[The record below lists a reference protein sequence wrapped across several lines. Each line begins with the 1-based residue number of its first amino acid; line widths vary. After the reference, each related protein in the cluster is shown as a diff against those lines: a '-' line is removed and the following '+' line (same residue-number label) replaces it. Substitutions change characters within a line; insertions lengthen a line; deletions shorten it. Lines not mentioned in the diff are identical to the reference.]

1 MTIAT
6 AVGLVAVT
14 ASSPAFATSQADIV
28 NLANANLGGM
38 ACATNSLGGGGFYS
52 SCTGNAG
59 QPEYWCADFAKWVWA
74 NAGVADL
81 GGLTPAAR
89 SFYTYGVARGI
100 LTGTPALGD
109 AVVFSNNQGDTSS
122 GGGGI
127 HHVAIVTAVNANG
140 TIETVSGDWGGE
152 SGSEAHFAGTSHV
165 IHNTPAYGSGVGTY
179 SSVMR
184 MWIEGYI
191 PAPGVTGLSDAGHH
205 LVVGSSADGRMEVFA
220 GTGSGVWHAYQTA
233 ADGPWSDWENI
244 GGPANA
250 ALAIAAVPDGRLELF
265 ALNSQAFWHTY
276 QTAPSGSWA
285 SWESN
290 FGGGGYD
297 VAVGRNKS
305 GRLEVVASNGGGVYH
320 KYQNTDLSW
329 SGWGS
334 LTGPNGGGANGNAHL
349 AAASSADGRIEIFA
363 MNDQSFFHT
372 YQTAADGGW
381 ANWESDFGGGG
392 SYLAVGTNKSGRLEV
407 AASNGGGIYHKYQ
420 NTDLSWSGWGSLVGP
435 DGVGGNGN
443 AKLATERSPDGRIEL
458 FAVNSQVFDHIYQT
472 ATDGNWSNWETNF
485 GGGGSDVAVG
495 HNKTGRLEVV
505 ASNGG
510 GIYHKYQNTDLT
522 WSSWSSLVG
531 PNGTGA
537 PGI

>member
-1 MTIAT
+1 MDNLTT
-6 AVGLVAVT
+6 GDGSSVGLYQQT
-14 ASSPAFATSQADIV
+14 ASSYPNINRNDPVA
-28 NLANANLGGM
+28 
-38 ACATNSLGGGGFYS
+38 ATNAFLNEMIRVYPNNSWETAPIGDV
-52 SCTGNAG
+52 
-59 QPEYWCADFAKWVWA
+59 CANVQR
-74 NAGVADL
+74 
-81 GGLTPAAR
+81 PAQQYR
-89 SFYTYGVARGI
+89 YRY
-100 LTGTPALGD
+100 AL
-109 AVVFSNNQGDTSS
+109 
-122 GGGGI
+122 
-127 HHVAIVTAVNANG
+127 
-140 TIETVSGDWGGE
+140 
-152 SGSEAHFAGTSHV
+152 EAHDGTL
-165 IHNTPAYGSGVGTY
+165 IADAYWQGQVST
-179 SSVMR
+179 
-184 MWIEGYI
+184 
-191 PAPGVTGLSDAGHH
+191 GHH